1 MIELSRHATVDI
13 DIESRT
19 YLGHDFKYLDT
30 ISLTQIVYSFFF
42 RINIR
47 YNNTTG
53 ITNLH
58 LATSQE
64 KCKLTFAMSGGVWL

>member
-42 RINIR
+42 
-47 YNNTTG
+47 
-53 ITNLH
+53 
-58 LATSQE
+58 E
-64 KCKLTFAMSGGVWL
+64 